1 MSARGQKN
9 ESALRRRTPVTS
21 PSVMPKPTRL
31 RPWQSAALEAWL
43 SNGSRGIVA
52 AATGT
57 GKTTLALAAIAE
69 FWDSTARVAIV
80 VPTIA
85 LQRQWVKA
93 LADGFGLVRTQIG
106 TMGGDST
113 DIREGHGFIVSV
125 INSARAGLPAL
136 TEGWRSEGRRVLL
149 IVDECHWAAAD
160 ANSDVFRSPFDATL
174 GLSATP
180 ERTDDGFDEVLVPQL
195 GDVVFRYSLREA
207 LDDDLL
213 APLTCWNLLFDL
225 TAKENADLA
234 PIQARIERIERSLLE
249 EFPDVANALGLAR
262 IDALLRRS
270 DGVRGAAS
278 LRDLYA
284 QRSALLEASG
294 GRRSALEQIAHFA
307 PLRTKPSLV
316 FHERI
321 EEARNTAQMFE
332 RAGVRTAIEL
342 STDPPA
348 RRAEALRD
356 LRSGAAQVLIAVKT
370 LDEGI
375 DLPDAKIA
383 VIAAGST
390 STRQR
395 LQRIGRVVRPT
406 GEPALAISL
415 IARGTNEE
423 FVIAANDGSLVGSS
437 RVQLIAS
444 LDDGIWDGTEL

>member
-1 MSARGQKN
+1 MSPRSQQNG
-9 ESALRRRTPVTS
+9 SAHRRRTPVAP
-21 PSVMPKPTRL
+21 PSVIPKPESL
-31 RPWQSAALEAWL
+31 RHWQRSALSAWL
-43 SNGSRGIVA
+43 GNGSRGIVA

-69 FWDSTARVAIV
+69 FWESTARVAIV

-85 LQRQWVKA
+85 LQRQWIKA
-93 LADGFGLVRTQIG
+93 LADGFGLARTQVG
-106 TMGGDST
+106 TMGGDAT
-113 DIREGHGFIVSV
+113 DLREGHGFIVGV
-125 INSARAGLPAL
+125 INSARTGLPAL
-136 TEGWRSEGRRVLL
+136 TEGWRSEGRRVMLV
-149 IVDECHWAAAD
+149 IDECHWAAAD
-160 ANSDVFRSPFDATL
+160 ANSEVLQSSFDATL

-180 ERTDDGFDEVLVPQL
+180 ERTDDGFDEILIPQL

-207 LDDDLL
+207 LDDELL

-225 TAKENADLA
+225 TAREHANLA
-234 PIQARIERIERSLLE
+234 PIQARIEAMEKSLLE
-249 EFPDVANALGLAR
+249 DHPDVANALGLAR
-262 IDALLRRS
+262 IDAMLRRS
-270 DGVRGAAS
+270 EGVRGAAS
-278 LRDLYA
+278 LRDLYG
-284 QRSALLEASG
+284 QRSALLEASD
-294 GRRSALEQIAHFA
+294 GRRSALEQLAHFPA
-307 PLRTKPSLV
+307 LRTKPSLV

-321 EEARNTAQMFE
+321 EEARNTAQLFE
-332 RAGVRTAIEL
+332 RAGLRTALEL
-342 STDPPA
+342 STDSPS

-383 VIAAGST
+383 IIAAGST

-423 FVIAANDGSLVGSS
+423 FVVAANDGSLVGSS
-437 RVQLIAS
+437 RVQLISS
-444 LDDGIWDGTEL
+444 LDDGLWP